1 VEVRHAPPEGG
12 GEGRWAA
19 LGERLKDCRAILVTA
34 AGPTPQKALA
44 ATGIKIV
51 EMEGIIDEGLKAVF
65 ANQPVPASLKRRFNG
80 CGAGIACKGTGTGC
94 G

>member
-1 VEVRHAPPEGG
+1 MTANTLLANTLLGG
-12 GEGRWAA
+12 
-19 LGERLKDCRAILVTA
+19 L
-34 AGPTPQKALA
+34 
-44 ATGIKIV
+44 KIV

-80 CGAGIACKGTGTGC
+80 CGAGVTCKGTGNGC